1 MVTKDHAYLT
11 SPQLK
16 AAGLFKKVWPFVT
29 IKVTI
34 SNTSMTKVK
43 NWLRQVNTVS
53 SPFYTPKTEGGIKIG
68 LMKGGYKNLSYERSG
83 LPKGRFP

>member
-1 MVTKDHAYLT
+1 
-11 SPQLK
+11 
-16 AAGLFKKVWPFVT
+16 
-29 IKVTI
+29 
-34 SNTSMTKVK
+34 MTKVK